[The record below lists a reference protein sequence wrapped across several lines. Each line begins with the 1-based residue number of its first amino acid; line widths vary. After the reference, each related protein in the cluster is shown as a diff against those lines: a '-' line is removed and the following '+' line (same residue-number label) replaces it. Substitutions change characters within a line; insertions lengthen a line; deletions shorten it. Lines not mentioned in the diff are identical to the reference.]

1 MRHDSLLWMFFSKEW
16 RDNRT
21 KTHIHKV
28 QVPCVKLLRL
38 FKYQNLCFHTFLCFL
53 KTAVEMTINASI
65 CDFLFSWIPRLCSF
79 AFFWLFHLLTLKP
92 FLFRLFSS
100 LICLDGWSP
109 EIIVSEIQFDSYL
122 TTCHSDQISRYL
134 TGTTPVFKLFLLNLL
149 SIFFLS
155 ASLSERGLGVVNAL

>member
-1 MRHDSLLWMFFSKEW
+1 MTPCFECFSQKCEGITEPRPIYIRFKYPVSNCCVCSNIKIYVFTLFFVFSK
-16 RDNRT
+16 
-21 KTHIHKV
+21 
-28 QVPCVKLLRL
+28 QQC
-38 FKYQNLCFHTFLCFL
+38 
-53 KTAVEMTINASI
+53 VEMTINASI